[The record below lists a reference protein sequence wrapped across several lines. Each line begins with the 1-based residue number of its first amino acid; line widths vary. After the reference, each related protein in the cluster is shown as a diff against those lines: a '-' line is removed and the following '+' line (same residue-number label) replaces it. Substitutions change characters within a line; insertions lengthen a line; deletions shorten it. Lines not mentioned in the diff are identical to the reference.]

1 MPSGQTL
8 EVWPVPLASESTLKN
23 KKWRRVGRNTDVI
36 LASNSHLKTHSGP
49 TFNPKS
55 IETEKPLPHLLKV

>member
-23 KKWRRVGRNTDVI
+23 KKMEESRT
-36 LASNSHLKTHSGP
+36 KY
-49 TFNPKS
+49 
-55 IETEKPLPHLLKV
+55 